1 MDRIKLEDKHLNSQI
16 NKFIIKQ
23 EKLSQENRNEI
34 RLLEAKI
41 ELLTSEAEN
50 ENEVFRQS
58 QKVLAADQKSTIQ
71 LCRFSFKF
79 KPLKMILL
87 ISLNRNWKYLRINF
101 HLILLNLK
109 LQ

>member
-50 ENEVFRQS
+50 EIEVFRQS